1 MFCYKCGASNKDN
14 VKFCRACGASL
25 EGVSQA
31 LSDKS
36 GTSKGDRKNNERNP
50 MTTEDWLAKR
60 GKGISNIVTGTIYA
74 GGSLLAPLAVYLFL
88 HDKFWAIIL
97 LFCVGWIFF
106 SGLSSLAKGI
116 GAVLESNTVLR
127 GLNAAMRDSST
138 ASLSALPAAGYE
150 PGAPAGDPGPSALAA
165 PASVTE
171 STTRLLDEP
180 TDR

>member
-1 MFCYKCGASNKDN
+1 LYLKRSEPGRLVPPTLYLS
-14 VKFCRACGASL
+14 
-25 EGVSQA
+25 VS
-31 LSDKS
+31 D
-36 GTSKGDRKNNERNP
+36 
-50 MTTEDWLAKR
+50 
-60 GKGISNIVTGTIYA
+60 TI
-74 GGSLLAPLAVYLFL
+74 LC
-88 HDKFWAIIL
+88 IIL

-127 GLNAAMRDSST
+127 GLNAPMRDSST

-171 STTRLLDEP
+171 STTRLLDER
-180 TDR
+180 TDK